1 MPTVQAQKINKE
13 KIDDTGAGR
22 LEFLKTCKILLLIF
36 DISESDIG
44 EKMENIG

>member
-1 MPTVQAQKINKE
+1 MNMLTVQAQKINKE

-22 LEFLKTCKILLLIF
+22 LEFLKTCKILLF
-36 DISESDIG
+36 ISYISDIA